1 MWIRNVNGMDIEMYL
16 KDEVD
21 IGMYHVDEVII
32 EVYPMDEVGPR
43 PGCPDANIISTM
55 GLRFQRGGA
64 GLGKNR

>member
-1 MWIRNVNGMDIEMYL
+1 MYL

-64 GLGKNR
+64 GLRKNR